1 MTEHWIG
8 GQRSGKSLAA
18 AQNIV
23 KWCAG
28 TGQGVAVFS
37 EAEKD
42 RIMAEAARQGVDI
55 PEPVVINLKNDKS
68 LAGFTAAGA
77 FVDKQI

>member
-1 MTEHWIG
+1 MAEYWIG

-18 AQNIV
+18 AQHIV

-42 RIMAEAARQGVDI
+42 RILEEAARQGVDI
-55 PEPVVINLKNDKS
+55 PDPVVINLKSDKS
-68 LAGFTAAGA
+68 LADFTVAGA
-77 FVDKQI
+77 FVDK